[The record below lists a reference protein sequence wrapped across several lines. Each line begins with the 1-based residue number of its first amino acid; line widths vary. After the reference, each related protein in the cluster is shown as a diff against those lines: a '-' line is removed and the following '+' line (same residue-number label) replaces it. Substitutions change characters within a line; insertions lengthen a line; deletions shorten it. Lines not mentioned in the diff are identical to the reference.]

1 MKIKEELVNSILRQY
16 DTYMESEIPSHI
28 KLDEEQ
34 NAFVQGYL
42 CGTAQQGATQRTD
55 DSLIRDQIIQTRS
68 KYCEPVLELLANEGE
83 LYHGD
88 LAEKMNLSPSGLNAI
103 IKKMQETEIPII
115 NTTQIGKYKI
125 YSLPDDVREYML
137 RKGRVQEQAE
147 EDDVQRNAEGMNRPD
162 MILCLQHFVDVAG
175 RKWKDDLSRL
185 FRGIERDI
193 SAEVRAEFE
202 NFADA
207 LNFAYIED
215 TEEMAD
221 LKRLFNHNDVLLD
234 AMDGYMKNYDL
245 RKELKK
251 RKDDGRLTSS
261 DKRIIGNML

>member
-1 MKIKEELVNSILRQY
+1 MKINEELVNNILRQY
-16 DTYMESEIPSHI
+16 DTDMESEIPSHI
-28 KLDEEQ
+28 KLDAEQ
-34 NAFVQGYL
+34 KAFVHGYL
-42 CGTAQQGATQRTD
+42 CNAAQRENIQRTD
-55 DSLIRDQIIQTRS
+55 GSLIRSQIIQTRS

-88 LAEKMNLSPSGLNAI
+88 LAEKLDLSPSGLNAI

-125 YSLPDDVREYML
+125 YSLPDDVRDYML
-137 RKGRVQEQAE
+137 RKDRVQEQAE
-147 EDDVQRNAEGMNRPD
+147 EDDAQKNADGTERPD
-162 MILCLQHFVDVAG
+162 MILCLQHFVDAAG

-185 FRGIERDI
+185 FRGIEKDI

-202 NFADA
+202 SFADA
-207 LNFAYIED
+207 LNFAYTED

-221 LKRLFNHNDVLLD
+221 LKRIFNHNDVLLD

-251 RKDDGRLTSS
+251 RKDAGRLTSS
-261 DKRIIGNML
+261 DKRLIGNML